1 MPKKMPKKKTPE
13 KTSGAKQTPARG
25 PHTCTNPEI
34 LKFKEEK
41 YITKLQYEKLSE
53 GHLLQIGRF
62 NSKNKHVP
70 QPSVKGKTNKDYK
83 KKRNKSNFEMGT
95 ASDTP
100 KFKPK

>member
-1 MPKKMPKKKTPE
+1 MPKKMPKKKPPE
-13 KTSGAKQTPARG
+13 KTSGAKQPARG
-25 PHTCTNPEI
+25 PHTNPEI

-83 KKRNKSNFEMGT
+83 KKRNKSNFDMGT